1 MHRPRSLACCRIRQV
16 ERRLAQVEAGGGAQS
31 AQEAVGAVGKPKGR
45 TSLRREYPELVTLEP
60 ADDDEQVFGP
70 AWPLIVE
77 WRGLKDTHPNQGSSL
92 SWLVTEER
100 CLSVELALLEEHGM
114 TLPPESVELALLEE
128 HGMTLPP
135 EQHDEW
141 AVGRRYLTPTVLTFN
156 EALAEA
162 EPAEATAA

>member
-1 MHRPRSLACCRIRQV
+1 M
-16 ERRLAQVEAGGGAQS
+16 EAGGGAQS

-114 TLPPESVELALLEE
+114 TLPPE
-128 HGMTLPP
+128 
-135 EQHDEW
+135 QHDEW